1 MEWNLLIVNKNH
13 TKIVSSKY
21 NGIALKWNG
30 PYTHKLNEKKAAQ
43 KEFGYA
49 FFYLLYLK
57 AMLLWQAQRQSINKH

>member
-1 MEWNLLIVNKNH
+1 MVLP
-13 TKIVSSKY
+13 
-21 NGIALKWNG
+21 WNG
-30 PYTHKLNEKKAAQ
+30 MLHKYTHKLNEKKAAQ